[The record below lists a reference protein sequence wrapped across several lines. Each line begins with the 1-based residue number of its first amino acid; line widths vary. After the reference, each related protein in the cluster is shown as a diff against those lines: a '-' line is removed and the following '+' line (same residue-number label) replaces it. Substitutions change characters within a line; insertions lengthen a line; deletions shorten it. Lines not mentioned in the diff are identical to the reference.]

1 MSVHVILGKGP
12 VGSAV
17 AERLLDEG
25 QTVRVLSRSGG
36 STASQLGAEPSPVEH
51 VAVDAADAD
60 ALARA
65 ARGADMIYN
74 CANPPY
80 HRWAEQWPPMASAL
94 LAAAERT
101 GAVLVTMGNLYPYD
115 PVDVSMTE
123 DLPLVAPGT
132 KGQVRAR
139 MWRDMLAAH
148 EAGRVRTTEA
158 RASDFVGPGVVDGG
172 HLAGRVV
179 PRVLAGKGVRMIGA
193 IDQPHS
199 WTAIGD
205 IAATLVAL
213 GSDERAWG
221 RPWHV
226 PTAPPVTQEQAVHAL
241 CRAAGVAT
249 VPVRTMPHLMIR
261 TAGLVVPFM
270 RELEETRYQFTRPY
284 VLDAS
289 AATATF
295 GLEATP
301 LEQTW
306 SDTVAWWRTRLGTGA
321 PPAAV

>member
-1 MSVHVILGKGP
+1 
-12 VGSAV
+12 
-17 AERLLDEG
+17 
-25 QTVRVLSRSGG
+25 
-36 STASQLGAEPSPVEH
+36 
-51 VAVDAADAD
+51 
-60 ALARA
+60 
-65 ARGADMIYN
+65 
-74 CANPPY
+74 
-80 HRWAEQWPPMASAL
+80 
-94 LAAAERT
+94 
-101 GAVLVTMGNLYPYD
+101 
-115 PVDVSMTE
+115 
-123 DLPLVAPGT
+123 
-132 KGQVRAR
+132 

-158 RASDFVGPGVVDGG
+158 RASDFVGPGVVAGG

-193 IDQPHS
+193 TDQPHS
-199 WTAIGD
+199 WTAIRD
-205 IAATLVAL
+205 IAATLAVL

-221 RPWHV
+221 RPWQV

-241 CRAAGVAT
+241 CRAAGVAP
-249 VPVRTMPHLMIR
+249 VAVRTMPHLAIR

-306 SDTVAWWRTRLGTGA
+306 SDTVAWWRTRLATGA